1 MATIVESLRA
11 LNAYPIPMTTLVT
24 IVEGRGLMPHDTLIN
39 EAMQDYRKAEADV
52 YMWLSNAPDVSQG
65 GQNYSFSDEQ
75 RRHLRQQALA
85 IYNEAGENNASKRTI
100 YGYKGTRL

>member
-11 LNAYPIPMTTLVT
+11 LNAYPIPMSTLVT
-24 IVEGRGLMPHDTLIN
+24 ITEGRGLMPHDTLID
-39 EAMQDYRKAEADV
+39 EAMHNYRKAEADV

-65 GQNYSFSDEQ
+65 GQTYSFSDEQ

-85 IYNEAGENNASKRTI
+85 IYNEVGEDKVSKRTI

>member
-11 LNAYPIPMTTLVT
+11 LTAYPIPMQTLVS
-24 IVEGRGLMPHDTLIN
+24 IAEGRGLSPYDITDNTLDN
-39 EAMQDYRKAEADV
+39 YRQSEADV

-65 GQNYSFSDEQ
+65 GQSYSFTDEQ
-75 RRHLRQQALA
+75 RKHLRQQAMA
-85 IYNEAGENNASKRTI
+85 IYNEVGGTAVSRSTI

>member
-11 LNAYPIPMTTLVT
+11 LSAYPIPIPTLVS
-24 IVEGRGLMPHDTLIN
+24 IAEGRDLSPY
-39 EAMQDYRKAEADV
+39 DYTDASSVGFRKAQADV

-65 GQNYSFSDEQ
+65 GQSYSFTDEQ
-75 RRHLRQQALA
+75 RKFFRQQAKA
-85 IYNEAGENNASKRTI
+85 IYEATGEAAASKTTI

>member
-11 LNAYPIPMTTLVT
+11 LTAYPIPMPTLVS
-24 IVEGRGLMPHDTLIN
+24 IAEGRGLSPYDTTNNTLPN
-39 EAMQDYRKAEADV
+39 YRKAEADV

-65 GQNYSFSDEQ
+65 GQSYSFTDEQ
-75 RRHLRQQALA
+75 RKHFRQQAKA
-85 IYNEAGENNASKRTI
+85 IYEATGEATASKSTI

>member
-11 LNAYPIPMTTLVT
+11 LTAYPIPMPTLVS
-24 IVEGRGLMPHDTLIN
+24 IAEGRGLSPYDTTNNTLPS
-39 EAMQDYRKAEADV
+39 YRKAEADV

-65 GQNYSFSDEQ
+65 GQSYSFTDEQ
-75 RRHLRQQALA
+75 RKFFRQQAKA
-85 IYNEAGENNASKRTI
+85 IYEATVEAAASKATI

>member
-11 LNAYPIPMTTLVT
+11 LTAYPIPMPTLVS
-24 IVEGRGLMPHDTLIN
+24 IAEGRGLSPYDITDSTLDN
-39 EAMQDYRKAEADV
+39 YRKAEADV

-65 GQNYSFSDEQ
+65 GQSYSFTDEQ
-75 RRHLRQQALA
+75 RKRLRQQAIA
-85 IYNEAGENNASKRTI
+85 IYEATGEAAASKSTI

>member
-11 LNAYPIPMTTLVT
+11 LTAYPIPMPTLVS
-24 IVEGRGLMPHDTLIN
+24 IAEGRELSPYDTTNNTLPN
-39 EAMQDYRKAEADV
+39 YRKAEADV

-65 GQNYSFSDEQ
+65 GQSYSFTDEQ
-75 RRHLRQQALA
+75 RKHLRQQAMA
-85 IYNEAGENNASKRTI
+85 IYEVTGEATASKSTI

>member
-11 LNAYPIPMTTLVT
+11 LTAYPIPMQTLVT
-24 IVEGRGLMPHDTLIN
+24 IAEGRGLMPHDTLI
-39 EAMQDYRKAEADV
+39 EEVMADYRKAEADV
-52 YMWLSNAPDVSQG
+52 YMWLSNAPDVAQG

-75 RRHLRQQALA
+75 RRHLRQQATA
-85 IYNEAGENNASKRTI
+85 IYNEVGGAKVVKHTI

>member
-11 LNAYPIPMTTLVT
+11 LTAYPIPMPTLVS
-24 IVEGRGLMPHDTLIN
+24 IAEGRDLSPYDYTD
-39 EAMQDYRKAEADV
+39 ATSADYRKAQADV

-65 GQNYSFSDEQ
+65 GQSYSFTDEQ
-75 RRHLRQQALA
+75 RRYFRQQATA
-85 IYNEAGENNASKRTI
+85 IYNEAGSTKTTKTI

>member
-11 LNAYPIPMTTLVT
+11 LTAYPIPMPTLVS
-24 IVEGRGLMPHDTLIN
+24 IVEGRGLSPYDTTDNTLPN
-39 EAMQDYRKAEADV
+39 YRKAEADV

-65 GQNYSFSDEQ
+65 GQSYSFTDEQ
-75 RRHLRQQALA
+75 RKHFRQQAKA
-85 IYNEAGENNASKRTI
+85 IYEATGEATASKTTI

>member
-11 LNAYPIPMTTLVT
+11 LTAYPIPMQTLVS
-24 IVEGRGLMPHDTLIN
+24 IAEGRGLSPYDITDNTLDN
-39 EAMQDYRKAEADV
+39 YRQSEADV

-65 GQNYSFSDEQ
+65 GQSYSFTDEQ
-75 RRHLRQQALA
+75 RKHLRQQAMA
-85 IYNEAGENNASKRTI
+85 IYNEVGGTTVSRSTI